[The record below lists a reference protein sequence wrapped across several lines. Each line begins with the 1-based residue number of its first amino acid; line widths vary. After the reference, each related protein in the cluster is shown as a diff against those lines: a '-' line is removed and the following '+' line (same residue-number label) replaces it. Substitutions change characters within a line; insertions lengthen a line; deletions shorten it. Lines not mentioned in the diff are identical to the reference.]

1 MKRVIIVLASVGF
14 TGYFPAA
21 PGTAGT
27 AAGVVVYYLLS
38 FFATPVYLVCL
49 TAVFIIAWRVAEA
62 AEAVFSEKDSP
73 KIVIDEVTGFLIS
86 MAVLPRTLTTII
98 GGFLFFRILDIIKP
112 PPASA
117 ADQRLKGGLG
127 IILDDVI
134 AGIYANCILRA
145 VFHWRPDLLYLV
157 DRRLFG

>member
-1 MKRVIIVLASVGF
+1 MKRLIIVLASVGF

-27 AAGVVVYYLLS
+27 VAGVLVYYLLS
-38 FFATPVYLVCL
+38 FFATPIYLFCL
-49 TAVFIIAWRVAEA
+49 AAILITAWWVAGA

-73 KIVIDEVTGFLIS
+73 KIVIDEVVGYLIS
-86 MAVLPRTLTTII
+86 MAVLPRTLTTVI
-98 GGFLFFRILDIIKP
+98 GGFLFFRILDIIKL
-112 PPASA
+112 PPANA
-117 ADQRLKGGLG
+117 ADQRLRGGLG
-127 IILDDVI
+127 VVLDDVI
-134 AGIYANCILRA
+134 AGIYTNCILRA